1 MYTCKVH
8 MQKLCKMQIFFLGL
22 HIVYD
27 GYDSHVTVQ
36 KALHKKPMQKPCNP
50 LGHINYFLI
59 KYNATR
65 KKTNIAHLHQI
76 NRLLDCSLHSLG
88 KKNHSF
94 LFFEKVVIVLSSKS

>member
-1 MYTCKVH
+1 
-8 MQKLCKMQIFFLGL
+8 MQIFFLGL

-27 GYDSHVTVQ
+27 GYDSHVTVH
-36 KALHKKPMQKPCNP
+36 KALHKKRMQKPCSP

-76 NRLLDCSLHSLG
+76 NRLLDCSPHSLG
-88 KKNHSF
+88 KKT
-94 LFFEKVVIVLSSKS
+94 IVSYFSKKSLLYCHQIMTM